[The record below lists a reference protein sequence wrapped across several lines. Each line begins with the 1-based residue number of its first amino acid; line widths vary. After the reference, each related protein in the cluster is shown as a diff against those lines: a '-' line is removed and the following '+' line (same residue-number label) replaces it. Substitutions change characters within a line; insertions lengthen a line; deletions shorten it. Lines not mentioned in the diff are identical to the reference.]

1 MEADLV
7 VLVAIMEV
15 TVVTT
20 RATTRVVDM
29 EEMVMTAMVMVR

>member
-15 TVVTT
+15 TVVTI

-29 EEMVMTAMVMVR
+29 EETVMIAMVMVR